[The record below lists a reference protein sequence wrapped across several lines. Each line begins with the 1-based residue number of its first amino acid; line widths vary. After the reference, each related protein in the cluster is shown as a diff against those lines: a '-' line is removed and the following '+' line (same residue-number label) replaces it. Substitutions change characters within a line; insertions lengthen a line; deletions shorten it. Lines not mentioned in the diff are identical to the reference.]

1 MPCELSSNSGFT
13 STMGDVPNSSCM
25 NGMSMASVKSE
36 EMAGHEMHSEY
47 IYVTRDS
54 LQRLIDFQGRCTA
67 VGTTSVRTLESL
79 YYIGIKLLHQPDLT
93 EDQLFTLCGQMR
105 ALYSRELLESN
116 PINDMLYRLEQEIE
130 LYKDE
135 KISVSSFVI
144 EPAEDVEYTVISDKK
159 RANVEFHFTLKG
171 AKVNRLPEE
180 IMLEEDDKREFKII
194 GWRAHEKK

>member
-1 MPCELSSNSGFT
+1 MLSTPVKKKKKSFSSAAILVAFILCAGLVLYFSFFKGSRT
-13 STMGDVPNSSCM
+13 STSGATLFQEVTSRDLSKNYPQTPVEVANVYCSIVKCM
-25 NGMSMASVKSE
+25 YTE
-36 EMAGHEMHSEY
+36 
-47 IYVTRDS
+47 
-54 LQRLIDFQGRCTA
+54 
-67 VGTTSVRTLESL
+67 
-79 YYIGIKLLHQPDLT
+79 DLT

-171 AKVNRLPEE
+171 AKVSRLPEE

-194 GWRAHEKK
+194 GWRAHEKQ

>member
-1 MPCELSSNSGFT
+1 MLSTPVKKKKKSFSSAAILVAFILCAGLVLYFSFFKGSRSST
-13 STMGDVPNSSCM
+13 SDANLFQEVTSRDLSKNYPQTPVEVANVYCSIVKCM
-25 NGMSMASVKSE
+25 
-36 EMAGHEMHSEY
+36 Y
-47 IYVTRDS
+47 TD
-54 LQRLIDFQGRCTA
+54 
-67 VGTTSVRTLESL
+67 
-79 YYIGIKLLHQPDLT
+79 DLT

-135 KISVSSFVI
+135 KITVSSFVI
-144 EPAEDVEYTVISDKK
+144 EPAEDVEYAVVSDKK

-180 IMLEEDDKREFKII
+180 ILLEEDDKREFKII
-194 GWRAHEKK
+194 GWRAHEGK

>member
-1 MPCELSSNSGFT
+1 MLSTPVKKKKKSFSSAAILLAFILCAGLVLYFSFFKGSRT
-13 STMGDVPNSSCM
+13 STSGATLFQEVTSRDLSKNYPQTPVEVANVYCSIVKCM
-25 NGMSMASVKSE
+25 YTE
-36 EMAGHEMHSEY
+36 
-47 IYVTRDS
+47 
-54 LQRLIDFQGRCTA
+54 
-67 VGTTSVRTLESL
+67 
-79 YYIGIKLLHQPDLT
+79 DLT

-171 AKVNRLPEE
+171 AKVSRLPEE

-194 GWRAHEKK
+194 GWRAHEKQ

>member
-1 MPCELSSNSGFT
+1 MLSTPVKKKKKSFSSAAILVAFILCAGVVLYFSFFKGSKT
-13 STMGDVPNSSCM
+13 STSGATLYQEVTSRDLSKNYPQTPVEVANVYCSIVKCM
-25 NGMSMASVKSE
+25 YTE
-36 EMAGHEMHSEY
+36 
-47 IYVTRDS
+47 
-54 LQRLIDFQGRCTA
+54 
-67 VGTTSVRTLESL
+67 
-79 YYIGIKLLHQPDLT
+79 DLT

-130 LYKDE
+130 FYKDE
-135 KISVSSFVI
+135 KITVSSFVI
-144 EPAEDVEYTVISDKK
+144 EPAEDVEYTLVSDKK

-194 GWRAHEKK
+194 GWRAHEKQ

>member
-1 MPCELSSNSGFT
+1 MYCSI
-13 STMGDVPNSSCM
+13 VKCM
-25 NGMSMASVKSE
+25 YTE
-36 EMAGHEMHSEY
+36 
-47 IYVTRDS
+47 
-54 LQRLIDFQGRCTA
+54 
-67 VGTTSVRTLESL
+67 
-79 YYIGIKLLHQPDLT
+79 DLT

-105 ALYSRELLESN
+105 ALYSRKLLESN

-135 KISVSSFVI
+135 KITVSSFVI

-171 AKVNRLPEE
+171 AKVSRLPEE

-194 GWRAHEKK
+194 GWRAHEKQ

>member
-1 MPCELSSNSGFT
+1 MLSTPVKKKKKSFSSAAILVAFILCAGLVLYFSFFKGSRT
-13 STMGDVPNSSCM
+13 STSGATLFQEVTSRDLSKNYPQTPVEVANVYCSIVKCM
-25 NGMSMASVKSE
+25 YTE
-36 EMAGHEMHSEY
+36 
-47 IYVTRDS
+47 
-54 LQRLIDFQGRCTA
+54 
-67 VGTTSVRTLESL
+67 
-79 YYIGIKLLHQPDLT
+79 DLT

-171 AKVNRLPEE
+171 AKVSRLPEE

>member
-1 MPCELSSNSGFT
+1 MLSTPVKKKKKSFSSAAILVAFILCAGLVLYFSFFKGSRT
-13 STMGDVPNSSCM
+13 STSGATLFQEVTSRDLSKNYPQTPVEVANVYCSIVKCM
-25 NGMSMASVKSE
+25 YTE
-36 EMAGHEMHSEY
+36 
-47 IYVTRDS
+47 
-54 LQRLIDFQGRCTA
+54 
-67 VGTTSVRTLESL
+67 
-79 YYIGIKLLHQPDLT
+79 DLT

>member
-1 MPCELSSNSGFT
+1 MLSTPVKKKKKSISSAAILVAFILCAGLVLYFSFFKGSRT
-13 STMGDVPNSSCM
+13 STSGATLFQEVTSRDLSKNYPQTPVEVANVYCSIVKCM
-25 NGMSMASVKSE
+25 YTE
-36 EMAGHEMHSEY
+36 
-47 IYVTRDS
+47 
-54 LQRLIDFQGRCTA
+54 
-67 VGTTSVRTLESL
+67 
-79 YYIGIKLLHQPDLT
+79 DLT

-135 KISVSSFVI
+135 KISVSSFII

-171 AKVNRLPEE
+171 AKVSRLPEE

>member
-1 MPCELSSNSGFT
+1 MLSTPVKKKKKSFSSAAILVAFILCAGLVLYFSFFKGSRT
-13 STMGDVPNSSCM
+13 STSGATLFQEVTSRDLSKNYPQTPVEVANVYCSIVKCM
-25 NGMSMASVKSE
+25 YTE
-36 EMAGHEMHSEY
+36 
-47 IYVTRDS
+47 
-54 LQRLIDFQGRCTA
+54 
-67 VGTTSVRTLESL
+67 
-79 YYIGIKLLHQPDLT
+79 DLT

-135 KISVSSFVI
+135 KITVSSFVI

-171 AKVNRLPEE
+171 AKVSRLPEE

-194 GWRAHEKK
+194 GWRAHEKQ

>member
-1 MPCELSSNSGFT
+1 MLSTPVKKKKKSFSSAAILVAFILCAGLVLYFSFFKGSRT
-13 STMGDVPNSSCM
+13 STSGATLFQEVTSRDLSKNYPQTPVEVANVYCSIVKCM
-25 NGMSMASVKSE
+25 YTE
-36 EMAGHEMHSEY
+36 
-47 IYVTRDS
+47 
-54 LQRLIDFQGRCTA
+54 
-67 VGTTSVRTLESL
+67 
-79 YYIGIKLLHQPDLT
+79 DLT

-135 KISVSSFVI
+135 KITVSSFVI

-171 AKVNRLPEE
+171 AKVSRLPEE

-194 GWRAHEKK
+194 GWRAHDKK